1 MAELKIGDKAPQFK
15 ELKKYKDKT
24 LVLYFYPRDNTPGCT
39 KEACSFRDEFKI
51 LKKKGIEVLGVS
63 PDSEESHEKFKD
75 KFKLPFELVSDPDK
89 ILAKKYGVWVEKMN
103 FGKKYFGIK
112 RTTFIIE
119 KNKIKQII
127 KTVDTKDSANQ
138 VLKKLG
144 LFA

>member
-1 MAELKIGDKAPQFK
+1 MTNLKIGDKAPQFK
-15 ELKKYKDKT
+15 ELKNYKDKI

-51 LKKKGIEVLGVS
+51 LKKKGIGVLGVS
-63 PDSEESHEKFKD
+63 PDSEESHEKFKT
-75 KFKLPFELVSDPDK
+75 KLNLPFELISDSDK
-89 ILAKKYGVWVEKMN
+89 KLANKYGVWVEKIN

-119 KNKIKQII
+119 KNKIKEII

-144 LFA
+144 FFT